1 MALPHYI
8 ARSEVATARHGEDG
22 QPMETTNSGAA
33 SSEKLPLFDYL
44 KSCVAEMELTE
55 LHTHLLGMGS
65 WDFWMNEVMEKRIP
79 ELKAKFEKYP
89 HMLEYYTT
97 HTLSSLSHAS
107 VFNLRPSYEHKDV
120 TADILRDNLIDRC
133 SPALVEELKHNR
145 ALRWTADVV
154 YSVETWMK
162 ALNVKSVQ
170 EIASQFALGNRE
182 ASAQL
187 ADELRQ
193 RWFVFNAR
201 DQVFEF
207 RQGLT
212 NEQLLGY
219 RKKFKI
225 QVDAVLK
232 NCFTMLNPDG
242 SPQADHMVTTYYQG
256 QFTPEFYPR
265 RFALKDDMYSQY
277 LLVLDELLAH
287 VLTRYRE
294 SGCGYVEFSVGFN
307 DLIMRPWVFR
317 HLYEVAHREK
327 SVTTRFLAGFGRH
340 ESVPYPGTLEALEEQ
355 DDPMSQELVL
365 QLKAGTRAEV
375 DLCLEPALYRRHLVK
390 LDVMRS
396 LFFPKGAGLTKDKHK
411 AAQKLCEVVVGLDYL
426 ADERDHPFCPF
437 GLPRFID
444 FVNLCRQQFNGRF
457 GVRYHCGEF
466 ALDRSKK
473 EHFVHMQISAR
484 IITAI
489 LTGIDGDATPLRI
502 GHGIAFLP
510 FRDCLTNPY
519 CSKPEEDIKQA
530 LELMK
535 NRGAPIEVNL
545 RSNELLVAGLRE
557 NHVAVR
563 VFSQS
568 MHLPVVL
575 STDNDG
581 IWNVHTELDGA
592 EFISVAG
599 EFALAIEQNVI
610 PDLVRARHFVED
622 SKNSRFDYAPNPRE
636 CLHAQKLPSGSH
648 QPHESAVPSAAHT
661 SLRPSLPQPL
671 SSVGSAESA
680 WKLFVGTWEKLEDG
694 RRRSKLF
701 ITDDNQLTF
710 RWPDGSEL
718 KVQVEYFDG
727 ARSFK
732 ASVYGCISTFTLE
745 INGHDGSMTIKE
757 TNTRGYNVFVRPV
770 SETPSST
777 VRDPQVGSAESAWKL
792 FVGTWEKLEDGRR
805 RSKLFITDDNQL
817 TFRWPDGSELKV
829 QVEYFDGARSF
840 KASVYGCISTFTLEI
855 NGHDGSMT
863 IKETNTRGYNVFVR
877 PVSETP
883 SSTVRDP
890 QGTIDAIDT
899 AYAEYKGKLRAAE
912 ADYNSIPRPPVS
924 DDPAVDDRLR
934 ELSHRR
940 ASANSLTSIVVYL
953 PDDVR
958 ALDDFASKHLH
969 QAREKC
975 RVDLA
980 QAVKMRS
987 ESYITWYS
995 NQSVPLPNYG
1005 SWRGKCKW
1013 CDESF
1018 HDGKKGD
1025 KGKRFEQCVKDHFSV
1040 CKKNP
1045 TAKWDSGSE
1054 DVSHD
1059 YILLSEPVC
1068 DAVLPTATTSP
1079 SASAVSASTFVGA
1092 ASAATSAS
1100 DVLKARQSL
1109 CVPITATNPSG
1120 GPSTGPSHDSLPAS
1134 VARPSSSPILKDWQT
1149 AQHDEL
1155 FNRFSVDIQKVDHS
1169 SWEKAYKHCV
1179 DSFQTKPSVGF
1190 LSEDD
1195 QKRIQKIIQE
1205 AYAPNE
1211 DNLLSFVVAMSVKTH
1226 QVWQE
1231 DSLYKDAIVESAK
1244 RESHRR
1250 EATLA
1255 RSAWLKLCDLLAND
1269 AIRVLSKRE
1278 LASLFGRLG
1287 ARSDSKLEKK
1297 ALKALFEDLRISRT
1311 LYRFV
1316 KALSEAC
1323 DNKDFVEHVKQRLSK
1338 APYGLDVEF
1347 GQRRVSDEEERCASD
1362 FPPASSASDAAS
1374 ATTSTS
1380 HLETTA
1386 SETSSF
1392 TVPDPQ
1398 GVTSSSRAS

>member
-1 MALPHYI
+1 
-8 ARSEVATARHGEDG
+8 
-22 QPMETTNSGAA
+22 
-33 SSEKLPLFDYL
+33 
-44 KSCVAEMELTE
+44 
-55 LHTHLLGMGS
+55 
-65 WDFWMNEVMEKRIP
+65 
-79 ELKAKFEKYP
+79 
-89 HMLEYYTT
+89 
-97 HTLSSLSHAS
+97 
-107 VFNLRPSYEHKDV
+107 
-120 TADILRDNLIDRC
+120 
-133 SPALVEELKHNR
+133 
-145 ALRWTADVV
+145 
-154 YSVETWMK
+154 
-162 ALNVKSVQ
+162 
-170 EIASQFALGNRE
+170 
-182 ASAQL
+182 
-187 ADELRQ
+187 
-193 RWFVFNAR
+193 
-201 DQVFEF
+201 
-207 RQGLT
+207 
-212 NEQLLGY
+212 
-219 RKKFKI
+219 
-225 QVDAVLK
+225 
-232 NCFTMLNPDG
+232 
-242 SPQADHMVTTYYQG
+242 
-256 QFTPEFYPR
+256 
-265 RFALKDDMYSQY
+265 
-277 LLVLDELLAH
+277 VLDLA
-287 VLTRYRE
+287 
-294 SGCGYVEFSVGFN
+294 
-307 DLIMRPWVFR
+307 
-317 HLYEVAHREK
+317 
-327 SVTTRFLAGFGRH
+327 
-340 ESVPYPGTLEALEEQ
+340 
-355 DDPMSQELVL
+355 
-365 QLKAGTRAEV
+365 
-375 DLCLEPALYRRHLVK
+375 
-390 LDVMRS
+390 
-396 LFFPKGAGLTKDKHK
+396 
-411 AAQKLCEVVVGLDYL
+411 
-426 ADERDHPFCPF
+426 
-437 GLPRFID
+437 
-444 FVNLCRQQFNGRF
+444 
-457 GVRYHCGEF
+457 
-466 ALDRSKK
+466 
-473 EHFVHMQISAR
+473 
-484 IITAI
+484 
-489 LTGIDGDATPLRI
+489 
-502 GHGIAFLP
+502 
-510 FRDCLTNPY
+510 
-519 CSKPEEDIKQA
+519 
-530 LELMK
+530 
-535 NRGAPIEVNL
+535 
-545 RSNELLVAGLRE
+545 
-557 NHVAVR
+557 
-563 VFSQS
+563 
-568 MHLPVVL
+568 
-575 STDNDG
+575 
-581 IWNVHTELDGA
+581 
-592 EFISVAG
+592 
-599 EFALAIEQNVI
+599 
-610 PDLVRARHFVED
+610 
-622 SKNSRFDYAPNPRE
+622 
-636 CLHAQKLPSGSH
+636 
-648 QPHESAVPSAAHT
+648 
-661 SLRPSLPQPL
+661 
-671 SSVGSAESA
+671 
-680 WKLFVGTWEKLEDG
+680 
-694 RRRSKLF
+694 
-701 ITDDNQLTF
+701 
-710 RWPDGSEL
+710 
-718 KVQVEYFDG
+718 
-727 ARSFK
+727 
-732 ASVYGCISTFTLE
+732 
-745 INGHDGSMTIKE
+745 
-757 TNTRGYNVFVRPV
+757 
-770 SETPSST
+770 
-777 VRDPQVGSAESAWKL
+777 VGSAESAWKL